1 MYISISLSIYL
12 SIYICIYV
20 YIYLSI
26 YCSIYEYY
34 VYIGLTPNPY
44 DAQLTRIECE
54 GGIRSG
60 PDI

>member
-44 DAQLTRIECE
+44 DAQLTRIEC
-54 GGIRSG
+54 
-60 PDI
+60 